1 MSLRPIPPP
10 FPFPEQWERVS
21 QKQRSAGLVKWLVP
35 GCEIPLVQTIH
46 ERGVDS
52 NGHETR
58 SQDSTTDL
66 LALRETGEDG
76 YIDET
81 ITLSDIWAARFS
93 KTIKRMK
100 QKVHKAKRKA
110 TWTKNR

>member
-10 FPFPEQWERVS
+10 FPFPEQWERIS
-21 QKQRSAGLVKWLVP
+21 QEQHSTGFVKWLVP
-35 GCEIPLVQTIH
+35 GCELPLSQAIDAVGVGRH
-46 ERGVDS
+46 ENETQLRDS
-52 NGHETR
+52 H
-58 SQDSTTDL
+58 
-66 LALRETGEDG
+66 ALDETGADG
-76 YIDET
+76 YMDET
-81 ITLSDIWAARFS
+81 ITLNDAWAVRFS